1 MKKTTKSKSE
11 STTPAK
17 KPVQTSRHL
26 RHEFD
31 QDEKIE
37 NAKQLAEALSESD
50 RIDADLERVKADFK
64 ARTSTVEAKIGAL
77 RDKVTSGYE
86 MRETKCEWRFDN
98 PKRGK
103 KTLYR
108 LDTKE
113 AVETVDMSE
122 ADKQG
127 ELPPPAEK
135 PTQTPAPEAF
145 GTNVGTEVE
154 KATAKTNHRGVVSVP
169 ADGDDVRD
177 SDDNKTGN

>member
-1 MKKTTKSKSE
+1 MKKNTKAQA
-11 STTPAK
+11 PAK

-31 QDEKIE
+31 NAERLE

-50 RIDADLERVKADFK
+50 RIDGELERVKADFK
-64 ARTSTVEAKIGAL
+64 SRTTTVQAKIGSL

-86 MRETKCEWRFDN
+86 MRETKCEWRFDS
-98 PKRGK
+98 PKKGK
-103 KTLYR
+103 KSLVR

-113 AVETVDMSE
+113 VVETVDMSE

-127 ELPPPAEK
+127 ELPLTAPEAK
-135 PTQTPAPEAF
+135 PTQTPAPAAF
-145 GTNVGTEVE
+145 GTNVGAEVE
-154 KATAKTNHRGVVSVP
+154 KVAAKTNHRGVVSVP

-177 SDDNKTGN
+177 PEDNKTGN